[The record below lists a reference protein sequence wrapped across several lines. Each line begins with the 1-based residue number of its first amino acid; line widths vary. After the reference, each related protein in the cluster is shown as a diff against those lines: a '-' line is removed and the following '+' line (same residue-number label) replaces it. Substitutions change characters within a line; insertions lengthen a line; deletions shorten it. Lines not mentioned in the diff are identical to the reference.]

1 MKPIR
6 ILVVEDAADIRE
18 ELVDYLRFYDFE
30 VQGAENVAALKAA
43 LERGPWDVLVLD
55 LGLPDGD
62 GLAVAQRLREER
74 GLALGIVMVTARGQA
89 DDRIAGLNAGADTYL
104 VKPVN
109 PRELKAVIDRL
120 AARLRSAGTPEASG
134 WRLDQENLRL
144 HAPAG
149 GAVALTGAEARLLS
163 CLLAHPGETIDRDR
177 LYQEVN
183 PRAHLIE
190 SRSLDSLLS
199 RLRSKVEKQTGVTLP
214 VQTFRNLGYRFAGTV
229 RPS

>member
-18 ELVDYLRFYDFE
+18 ELIDYLRFYDFE
-30 VQGAENVAALKAA
+30 VQGAENVAALKAQ
-43 LERGPWDVLVLD
+43 LERETWDLLVLD

-62 GLAVAQRLREER
+62 GLTMAQQLRAER

-89 DDRIAGLNAGADTYL
+89 EDRIAGLNAGADTYL

-120 AARLRSAGTPEASG
+120 AARLRADRTPAPS
-134 WRLDQENLRL
+134 WHLDPETLQLNT
-144 HAPAG
+144 PAG
-149 GAVALTGAEARLLS
+149 KAVPLTGAEARLMS
-163 CLLAHPGETIDRDR
+163 CLLAQPGEIIGRDR
-177 LYQEVN
+177 LYREIN
-183 PRAHLIE
+183 PRAHLID

-199 RLRSKVEKQTGVTLP
+199 RLRSKVENQTGMALP
-214 VQTFRNLGYRFAGTV
+214 VQTFRNLGYRFAGRV
-229 RPS
+229 RQP